1 MRVSLLSKLRRTK
14 QPYEREGGGEGEELH
29 SRTYTLKHKYT
40 RIHAMLQFYS
50 GLQ

>member
-1 MRVSLLSKLRRTK
+1 MRVWGGGGG
-14 QPYEREGGGEGEELH
+14 GGGEGEELH

-40 RIHAMLQFYS
+40 RIHAMLQFSS